1 MTSPPM
7 VDTPFSAL
15 GVLADIA
22 ARIASVD
29 EVVPKVQG
37 VLEVTRAALGAT
49 ECALWV
55 YGASGLVCATRSG
68 ANETS
73 PAEVAAAL
81 ETPDAD
87 ADGLIVRRL
96 IMGTQRLGA
105 VAARSAVA
113 ATADHRQLL
122 GIVADL
128 IAPELRFADRLLH
141 LTTEVDLR
149 AKQID
154 AERRFTQK
162 IIDSLPVGLYV
173 IDNEYRVQAWNR
185 NRETGIQ
192 GVLREQAIGKTI
204 FDILNRQP
212 AELLRQEFDDVF
224 SSGRIQQ
231 FTIESR
237 ATGTTRTY
245 RITKIP
251 MRLNDAGI
259 THVISIGEDITD
271 VTAAQDRFAQ
281 SEKLAAIGQLAAGIM
296 HEINNPLATIAACAE
311 SLTLRLEDI
320 KAEGANIPP
329 QAGEYL
335 GIIDNEVQRCKLIID
350 GVLDFSRPKSAT
362 KESVD
367 VNAVIEQTVFLIKHH
382 SRFKT
387 IQLHTRFD
395 ASIEKLQGSPEQ
407 LIQVFMALLI
417 NAADAMNEKGTITIR
432 TRRGIS
438 KSEGLIA
445 EVIDEGHGIART
457 DLPKIFEPFYTT
469 KPPGR
474 GTGLGLSICYSI
486 IAEHGGRIEVDSA
499 LGAGSTFR
507 ITFPTANGVA

>member
-1 MTSPPM
+1 MTSPPA

-22 ARIASVD
+22 ARIASMD

-49 ECALWV
+49 ECGLWV
-55 YGASGLVCATRSG
+55 YGASGLLCATRSG
-68 ANETS
+68 GEEMS
-73 PAEVAAAL
+73 SVDVDAAL
-81 ETPDAD
+81 AAPDAESE
-87 ADGLIVRRL
+87 AFIVRRL
-96 IMGTQRLGA
+96 VIGPQRLGA
-105 VAARSAVA
+105 VAARMTGL
-113 ATADHRQLL
+113 ATTEQRQLL

-128 IAPELRFADRLLH
+128 IAPELSVADRLHH
-141 LTTEVDLR
+141 LKAEVDLR
-149 AKQID
+149 TKQID

-173 IDNEYRVQAWNR
+173 IDNDYRIQAWNR

-204 FDILNRQP
+204 FEILHRQP
-212 AELLRQEFDDVF
+212 AELLREEFDEVF

-231 FTIESR
+231 FNIESR

-271 VTAAQDRFAQ
+271 WTAAQDRFAQ

-311 SLTLRLEDI
+311 SLTLRLDDI
-320 KAEGANIPP
+320 KTEGAHVPP

-335 GIIDNEVQRCKLIID
+335 RIIDNEVHRCKHIID
-350 GVLDFSRPKSAT
+350 GVLAFSRPKSAT
-362 KESVD
+362 KEAVD
-367 VNAVIEQTVFLIKHH
+367 VNAVVEQTVFLVKHH
-382 SRFKT
+382 TRFKT
-387 IQLHTRFD
+387 IQIHTLLD
-395 ASIEKLQGSPEQ
+395 ASIDKLQGSAEQ
-407 LIQVFMALLI
+407 LVQVFMALLI
-417 NAADAMNEKGTITIR
+417 NAADAMNEKGTVTIR

-438 KSEGLIA
+438 KSEALIA

-507 ITFPTANGVA
+507 ITFPAADGAS